1 MGYKAGQE
9 RKGILVDG
17 KFRPPIL
24 SRGVLVGDEQVGMIK
39 SHEHD
44 DQTAQGINREQA
56 GSNAA
61 AVRFGLNALHDFFLV
76 ASVHG

>member
-17 KFRPPIL
+17 KFRTPIL
-24 SRGVLVGDEQVGMIK
+24 SRGVLVGDEQAGMIK

-44 DQTAQGINREQA
+44 DQTAQCINREQA
-56 GSNAA
+56 GSYTTAI
-61 AVRFGLNALHDFFLV
+61 RIGLSALHDFFLV
-76 ASVHG
+76 ASFH